1 MSSNILT
8 TSMNRCFLAVG
19 YQRIRKGSNRKQCI
33 SQELGSVGVPPL
45 DGGRFR
51 RIADMFFLSFTGWD
65 SKGDKVVRRLVQN
78 AQT

>member
-1 MSSNILT
+1 
-8 TSMNRCFLAVG
+8 MNRCFLATG
-19 YQRIRKGSNRKQCI
+19 YQRIRKDSNREQCI

-51 RIADMFFLSFTGWD
+51 RMADMFLLSFTGRD
-65 SKGDKVVRRLVQN
+65 SKGDKVVCRLVQN